1 MDTIPNY
8 FAGFI
13 DGEGTITIKR
23 QKRYGRWY
31 YVPLV
36 SCAQVQ
42 KPLNEVPLKM
52 LKKRYGGSIVRW
64 TQRVQDGNRIDTVSW
79 SVTSR
84 NAMKFIDEV
93 GPLLIIKKNQA
104 KILRRFVSLTDK
116 KKSYRVSDALQAKR
130 ESLFWE
136 MRRWNVKGRVQLQRL
151 SEETAKADATV

>member
-1 MDTIPNY
+1 MDTITPY
-8 FAGFI
+8 IAGFI

-31 YVPLV
+31 YVPLI

-52 LKKRYGGSIVRW
+52 MQKRYGGSIVRW
-64 TQRVQDGNRIDTVSW
+64 SQRAQDGNRIDTVSW
-79 SVTSR
+79 SITSR
-84 NAMKFIDEV
+84 RAVRFIEEV
-93 GPLLIIKKNQA
+93 GPHLIIKKNQA
-104 KILRRFVSLTDK
+104 KIVSKFITLTDK
-116 KKSYRVSDALQAKR
+116 KKSYKVTEELQAKR

-151 SEETAKADATV
+151 SEGTA